1 MSIVLPPSAAPR
13 SAYPAEVLPEPVRRS
28 LLELAEGEA
37 PVSAY
42 LYDGRAAA
50 ARARELRAA
59 LPGWAAVHY
68 AVKANSFPGVVRALA
83 PYVDGFEVA
92 SRTELELA
100 LAALRERNGPGGAP
114 DFPASQDSPASPVPV
129 VAAGP
134 AKSVPVL
141 ASLVRAGVEAI
152 NAESLLELH
161 RISRIAVAEGTTA
174 RVALR
179 VNPADAP
186 TADPTAAPASGS
198 LRMGGR
204 PSQFGVPE
212 PDVPGVL
219 EQALRLPGLDVTGF
233 HVHAASNN
241 LDADSQAAHLRR
253 CVEWSAATARR
264 HGVDLRMVD
273 VGGGIGVAFE
283 ELAGERP
290 FDVSRFGELVA
301 ECEPPPGVRVVLE
314 PGRFLVAD
322 CGWYAAEVTDV
333 KHSYGTAFAV
343 LRGGINHFQL
353 PTSWDLVHNI
363 AVLPVDRWPGGLPR
377 PEAAGERV
385 TVVGELCTPEDTL
398 LRDVRVDRVRAG
410 DLVVFPYAGSYGW
423 EFAMHGFLGHPVAER
438 HLL

>member
-13 SAYPAEVLPEPVRRS
+13 SAYPARVLPGPLRRR
-28 LLELAEGEA
+28 LGELAEGEE

-42 LYDGRAAA
+42 LYDGEVAAGR
-50 ARARELRAA
+50 ARALREA
-59 LPGWAAVHY
+59 LPEWAAVHY
-68 AVKANSFPGVVRALA
+68 AVKANSFPGVIKALT
-83 PYVDGFEVA
+83 PHVDGFEVA
-92 SRTELELA
+92 SRAELELA
-100 LAALRERNGPGGAP
+100 LAALREKGDAGLP
-114 DFPASQDSPASPVPV
+114 SSPASPVPV

-141 ASLVRAGVEAI
+141 TALVRAGVEAI

-161 RISRIAVAEGTTA
+161 RISRIAVTEGVTA

-179 VNPADAP
+179 VNPADIP
-186 TADPTAAPASGS
+186 VTGS
-198 LRMGGR
+198 LRMGGV
-204 PSQFGVPE
+204 PSQFGIPE
-212 PDVPGVL
+212 PDVPEVL
-219 EQALRLPGLDVTGF
+219 REALRLPGLDVTGF
-233 HVHAASNN
+233 HIHAASNN
-241 LDADSQAAHLRR
+241 LDADSQAAYLRW
-253 CVEWSAATARR
+253 CVEWSVRAARE
-264 HGVDLRMVD
+264 HGVELRHVD
-273 VGGGIGVAFE
+273 IGGGIGVAFE
-283 ELAGERP
+283 ELAGEKP
-290 FDVSRFGELVA
+290 FDVARFGESVRRV
-301 ECEPPPGVRVVLE
+301 EPPSGVRVILE

-333 KHSYGTAFAV
+333 KHGYGTVFVV

-363 AVLPVDRWPGGLPR
+363 AVLPVEGWPEGLPR
-377 PEAAGERV
+377 PEATDTRV

-423 EFAMHGFLGHPVAER
+423 EFAMHSFLGHPVAER

>member
-1 MSIVLPPSAAPR
+1 MSVVLPPSAAPR
-13 SAYPAEVLPEPVRRS
+13 SAYPARVLPERLRRR
-28 LLELAEGEA
+28 LLELAEGRE

-42 LYDGRAAA
+42 LYDGEVAAGR
-50 ARARELRAA
+50 ARALRAA
-59 LPGWAAVHY
+59 LPEWAAVHY

-83 PYVDGFEVA
+83 PHVDGFEVA
-92 SRTELELA
+92 SRAELELA
-100 LAALRERNGPGGAP
+100 LAALREKGEGG
-114 DFPASQDSPASPVPV
+114 SPASSAAPAPGGPVPV

-141 ASLVRAGVEAI
+141 TALVRAGVEAI
-152 NAESLLELH
+152 NAESPLELH

-179 VNPADAP
+179 VNPADIP
-186 TADPTAAPASGS
+186 VTGS
-198 LRMGGR
+198 LRMGGA

-212 PDVPGVL
+212 PDVPEVL
-219 EQALRLPGLDVTGF
+219 REALRLPGLDVTGF
-233 HVHAASNN
+233 HIHAASNN
-241 LDADSQAAHLRR
+241 LDADSQAAYLRW
-253 CVEWSAATARR
+253 CVEWSVRAARE
-264 HGVDLRMVD
+264 HGVELRHVD
-273 VGGGIGVAFE
+273 IGGGIGVAFE
-283 ELAGERP
+283 ELAGEES
-290 FDVSRFGELVA
+290 FDVARFGELAGRV
-301 ECEPPPGVRVVLE
+301 EPPPGVRVVLE

-333 KHSYGTAFAV
+333 KHSYGAVFVV

-363 AVLPVDRWPGGLPR
+363 AVLPVERWPEGLPR
-377 PEAAGERV
+377 PEAADARV

-398 LRDVRVDRVRAG
+398 VRDVRVDRVRAG

-423 EFAMHGFLGHPVAER
+423 EFAMHSFLGHPVAER

>member
-1 MSIVLPPSAAPR
+1 MSIQLPPSAAPR
-13 SAYPAEVLPEPVRRS
+13 SAYPVDVLPTPLRRR
-28 LLELAEGEA
+28 LLYLAQRGT

-42 LYDGRAAA
+42 VYDGSVAAE
-50 ARARELRAA
+50 RARELRAA
-59 LPGWAAVHY
+59 LPDWAAVYY
-68 AVKANSFPGVVRALA
+68 AMKANAFPGVVGALA
-83 PYVDGFEVA
+83 PHVDGFEVA
-92 SRTELELA
+92 SVSELA
-100 LAALRERNGPGGAP
+100 LARGA
-114 DFPASQDSPASPVPV
+114 PV

-141 ASLVRAGVEAI
+141 TALVRAGAAAI

-161 RISRIAVAEGTTA
+161 RISRIAVAEGVPA

-179 VNPADAP
+179 VNPAEIP
-186 TADPTAAPASGS
+186 ISGS
-198 LRMGGR
+198 LQMGGT
-204 PSQFGVPE
+204 PSQFGVAE

-219 EQALRLPGLDVTGF
+219 REALRLPGLDLVGF

-241 LDADSQAAHLRR
+241 LDADAHAAYLRW
-253 CVEWSAATARR
+253 CVEWSVRTARGN
-264 HGVDLRMVD
+264 GVDLRHVD
-273 VGGGIGVAFE
+273 IGGGIGVAFE
-283 ELAGERP
+283 GEKP
-290 FDVSRFGELVA
+290 FDVARFGELAGQV
-301 ECEPPPGVRVVLE
+301 EPPPGVTVVLE

-333 KHSYGTAFAV
+333 KRSYGAWFVV

-353 PTSWDLVHNI
+353 PTSWDIVHNV
-363 AVLPVDRWPGGLPR
+363 AVLPVEHWPEDCPR
-377 PEAAGERV
+377 PTAEDAAV

-423 EFAMHGFLGHPVAER
+423 EFAMHRFLGHPVAER

>member
-13 SAYPAEVLPEPVRRS
+13 SAYPADVLPEPVRRR
-28 LLELAEGEA
+28 LLELARGEA

-59 LPGWAAVHY
+59 LPEWAAVHY

-100 LAALRERNGPGGAP
+100 LAALRERDGSPSGG
-114 DFPASQDSPASPVPV
+114 SSPVPV

-141 ASLVRAGVEAI
+141 TALVRAGIEAI

-179 VNPADAP
+179 VNPAAGP
-186 TADPTAAPASGS
+186 VSAQASGS
-198 LRMGGR
+198 LRMGGQA
-204 PSQFGVPE
+204 SQFGVPE

-233 HVHAASNN
+233 HIHAASNN
-241 LDADSQAAHLRR
+241 LDAAAQAAHLRR
-253 CVEWSAATARR
+253 CVEWSTAIARE

-301 ECEPPPGVRVVLE
+301 RSEPPPGVRVVLE

-363 AVLPVDRWPGGLPR
+363 AVLPVDRWPDGLPR
-377 PEAAGERV
+377 PEAAGTRV